1 MEPYWDYEDLGA
13 FLFVLVFLNAAI
25 RLSVRVH
32 LLHPSELA
40 HSSLVVQSLTI
51 VLLTIALYTI
61 LKLRYHQPVMK
72 PLGWRIPTRFYV
84 ALSIVSGF
92 AAALLITGLIHLRRH
107 VMPAI
112 PAMDFFVLGL
122 LLGPILEESVF
133 RGCLLPVLART
144 LGNIASVL
152 ATGVLFAAFHAP
164 SDIIHWVW
172 FMTTGLA
179 YGWLRVASRT
189 TTAPALMHVVCN
201 LTLFLAAKV

>member
-13 FLFVLVFLNAAI
+13 FLFVLVFLGAVV
-25 RLSVRVH
+25 RLAVRVH
-32 LLHPSELA
+32 LLRPSELA

-72 PLGWRIPTRFYV
+72 PLGWRIPTRLYA
-84 ALSIVSGF
+84 ALSIFSGLT
-92 AAALLITGLIHLRRH
+92 AALFITGLIHLRHH

-112 PAMDFFVLGL
+112 PAMDFFILGL

-133 RGCLLPVLART
+133 RGCLLPVVART

-152 ATGVLFAAFHAP
+152 ALAFCSP
-164 SDIIHWVW
+164 R
-172 FMTTGLA
+172 FM
-179 YGWLRVASRT
+179 
-189 TTAPALMHVVCN
+189 APAISSIG
-201 LTLFLAAKV
+201 FGSRQRA